1 MHKHVVVIG
10 GGMAGMAAAT
20 SLASRGIQVTL
31 LEAAAHLGGR
41 ARSVAIEHNS
51 QVIQLDNGQHIA
63 LGAYR
68 ETLKLLA
75 TIGMAEKDAFL
86 RVPLHLEMRNV
97 NLELYG
103 AKQTVFK
110 CSPPSYLPAPINQLI
125 GFLNCQG
132 LQWRDCIAVIRFM
145 LRLKKANYQLSHQIK
160 HDEPLA
166 EFLQQNQ
173 QSSNVITM
181 LWEPLCLA
189 ALNTP
194 IHLASTKIFL
204 NVLKDTF
211 KSKTN
216 SDFLLPKLDLSQL
229 FSQPITRYLA
239 ENTGAENKNSVLL
252 NKRVKNIKTTANGFS
267 VSTKDGASKAAQFN
281 ASHVII
287 AMSPVRLSNVI
298 ADLPKLNFIAEQTD
312 SYEYQPIYT
321 IYLQYVHDAT
331 LPKPMLG
338 LVGGLSQWVFDRGAL
353 CGQSGLMS
361 VIISAE
367 GIHQQYPQAEL
378 ALMVAQELRNAFPYL
393 TKPLWHK
400 VIAEKR
406 ATFSCNVNLPRPAH
420 ITPYPNL
427 YLAGDYTFA
436 DYPATIEG
444 AVRSGIACAD
454 LI

>member
-20 SLASRGIQVTL
+20 SLASRGIQVTM
-31 LEAAAHLGGR
+31 LEAASHLGGR

-75 TIGMAEKDAFL
+75 TIGVSEKDAFL
-86 RVPLHLEMRNV
+86 RVPLHLEMRK
-97 NLELYG
+97 
-103 AKQTVFK
+103 AMQTVFK
-110 CSPPSYLPAPINQLI
+110 CAPPSYLPAPLNQLI

-132 LQWRDCIAVIRFM
+132 LQWRECIAVIRFM
-145 LRLKKANYQLSHQIK
+145 LHLKKANYQLSS
-160 HDEPLA
+160 DAPLV

-173 QSSNVITM
+173 QSSNVITR

-211 KSKTN
+211 KNKTD

-229 FSQPITRYLA
+229 FSQPISRF
-239 ENTGAENKNSVLL
+239 L
-252 NKRVKNIKTTANGFS
+252 NNNLGKVRLNQRVKNITPTSNGYTIATKE
-267 VSTKDGASKAAQFN
+267 STIE

-287 AMSPVRLSNVI
+287 AMSPVRLHNI
-298 ADLPKLNFIAEQTD
+298 IGDLPKLAHAAEQTD
-312 SYEYQPIYT
+312 SYDYQPIYT
-321 IYLQYVHDAT
+321 IYLQYAREAT

-338 LVGGLSQWVFDRGAL
+338 LVGGLSQWVFDRGTL
-353 CGQSGLMS
+353 CGQSGLMA

-367 GIHQQYPQAEL
+367 GIHQQYPQDEL
-378 ALMVAQELRNAFPYL
+378 ALMVAQELRDAFPQL
-393 TKPLWHK
+393 VKPLWHK
-400 VIAEKR
+400 VFAEKR

-420 ITPYPNL
+420 VTPYPRL
-427 YLAGDYTFA
+427 YLAGDYTYA

-444 AVRSGIACAD
+444 AVRSGVACAD
-454 LI
+454 LIL

>member
-1 MHKHVVVIG
+1 MLKHVVVIG
-10 GGMAGMAAAT
+10 GGMAGMAAAS
-20 SLASRGIQVTL
+20 SLAERNIKVTL

-75 TIGMAEKDAFL
+75 TIGVQEKDAFL
-86 RVPLHLEMRNV
+86 RTPL
-97 NLELYG
+97 NLELRNG
-103 AKQTVFK
+103 RQTAFK
-110 CSPPSYLPAPINQLI
+110 LSTDSYFPAPINQLI
-125 GFLNCQG
+125 GFLSCQG
-132 LQWRDCIAVIRFM
+132 LQMHERIAFIRFM
-145 LRLKKANYQLSHQIK
+145 LRLKKANYQLN

-173 QSSNVITM
+173 QSSNVIAF

-194 IHLASTKIFL
+194 IKVASSKVFL

-211 KSKTN
+211 KSKHN
-216 SDFLLPKLDLSQL
+216 SDFLLPRLDLSQL
-229 FSQPITRYLA
+229 FSQPIARYVA
-239 ENTGAENKNSVLL
+239 ANQGKVIL
-252 NKRVKNIKTTANGFS
+252 NQRVKSITPSKNGFKITAKEKS
-267 VSTKDGASKAAQFN
+267 FE

-287 AMSPVRLSNVI
+287 AMSPVRLRNVI
-298 ADLPKLNFIAEQTD
+298 GDLPKLNFIAEQTD
-312 SYEYQPIYT
+312 SYDYQPIYT
-321 IYLQYVHDAT
+321 IYLQYERDAT

-338 LVGGLSQWVFDRGAL
+338 LTGGVSQWVFDRGVL
-353 CGQSGLMS
+353 CGQSGLMA
-361 VIISAE
+361 VIISAQ
-367 GIHQQYPQAEL
+367 GKHQQYTQDTL
-378 ALMVAQELRNAFPYL
+378 ALRVAQELRDAFPHL
-393 TKPLWHK
+393 AKPLWHK

-420 ITPYPNL
+420 VTPYPGL
-427 YLAGDYTFA
+427 YLAGDYTYA

-444 AVRSGIACAD
+444 AVRSGINAANY
-454 LI
+454 IINP

>member
-20 SLASRGIQVTL
+20 SLASRGIQVTM
-31 LEAAAHLGGR
+31 LEAASHLGGR

-75 TIGMAEKDAFL
+75 TIGVSEKDAFL
-86 RVPLHLEMRNV
+86 RVPLHLEMRK
-97 NLELYG
+97 
-103 AKQTVFK
+103 AMQTVFK
-110 CSPPSYLPAPINQLI
+110 CAPPSYLPAPLNQLI

-132 LQWRDCIAVIRFM
+132 LQWRECIAVIRFM
-145 LRLKKANYQLSHQIK
+145 LHLKKANYQLSS
-160 HDEPLA
+160 DAPLV

-173 QSSNVITM
+173 QSSNVITR

-211 KSKTN
+211 KNKTD

-229 FSQPITRYLA
+229 FSQPISRF
-239 ENTGAENKNSVLL
+239 L
-252 NKRVKNIKTTANGFS
+252 NNNLGKVRLNQRVKNITPTSNGYTIATKE
-267 VSTKDGASKAAQFN
+267 STIE

-287 AMSPVRLSNVI
+287 AMSPVRLHNVI
-298 ADLPKLNFIAEQTD
+298 GDLPKLAHAAEQTD
-312 SYEYQPIYT
+312 SYDYQPIYT
-321 IYLQYVHDAT
+321 IYLQYAREAT

-338 LVGGLSQWVFDRGAL
+338 LVGGLSQWVFDRGTL
-353 CGQSGLMS
+353 CGQSGLMA

-367 GIHQQYPQAEL
+367 GIHQQYPQDEL
-378 ALMVAQELRNAFPYL
+378 ALMVAQELRDAFPQL
-393 TKPLWHK
+393 VKPLWHK
-400 VIAEKR
+400 VFAEKR

-420 ITPYPNL
+420 VTPYPRL
-427 YLAGDYTFA
+427 YLAGDYTYA

-444 AVRSGIACAD
+444 AVRSGVACAD
-454 LI
+454 LIL

>member
-1 MHKHVVVIG
+1 MLKHVVVIG
-10 GGMAGMAAAT
+10 GGMAGMAAAS
-20 SLASRGIQVTL
+20 SLAERNIKVTL

-75 TIGMAEKDAFL
+75 TIGVQEKDAFL
-86 RVPLHLEMRNV
+86 RTPL
-97 NLELYG
+97 NLELRNG
-103 AKQTVFK
+103 RQTAFK
-110 CSPPSYLPAPINQLI
+110 LSTDSYFPAPINQLI
-125 GFLNCQG
+125 GFLSCQG
-132 LQWRDCIAVIRFM
+132 LQMHERIAFIRFM
-145 LRLKKANYQLSHQIK
+145 LRLKKANYQLN

-173 QSSNVITM
+173 QSSNVIAF

-194 IHLASTKIFL
+194 IKVASSKVFL

-211 KSKTN
+211 KSKHN
-216 SDFLLPKLDLSQL
+216 SDFLLPRLDLSQL
-229 FSQPITRYLA
+229 FSQPIARYVA
-239 ENTGAENKNSVLL
+239 ANQGKVIL
-252 NKRVKNIKTTANGFS
+252 NQRVKSITPSKNGFKITAKEKS
-267 VSTKDGASKAAQFN
+267 FE

-287 AMSPVRLSNVI
+287 AMSPVRLRNVI
-298 ADLPKLNFIAEQTD
+298 GDLPKLNFIAEQTD
-312 SYEYQPIYT
+312 SYDYQPIYT
-321 IYLQYVHDAT
+321 IYLQYERDAT

-338 LVGGLSQWVFDRGAL
+338 LTGGVSQWVFDRGVL
-353 CGQSGLMS
+353 CGQSGLMA
-361 VIISAE
+361 VIISAQ
-367 GIHQQYPQAEL
+367 GKHQQYTQDTL
-378 ALMVAQELRNAFPYL
+378 ALRVAQELRDAFPHL
-393 TKPLWHK
+393 AKPLWHK

-420 ITPYPNL
+420 VTPYQGL
-427 YLAGDYTFA
+427 YLAGDYTYA

-444 AVRSGIACAD
+444 AVRSGINAANY
-454 LI
+454 IINP